1 MLATHM
7 TMSTQAAEYLRGKK
21 VLIVGLGQTGLSCA
35 RFLSAFDMDIAVT
48 DSRPEP
54 PCLSVLHQE
63 LPGTAVFVGGFDELA
78 FRRADIIL
86 VSPGIAL
93 REPLIV
99 EARARGAKVIGD
111 IELFAW
117 FVNVPVVAITGSNGK
132 STVTTLVG
140 EMFHKASIKAGV
152 GGNIGNPA
160 LELLKEDNQVCVLE
174 LSSFQLE
181 TTESL
186 DPAAAALLNISEDHL
201 DRYDTLADYTA
212 AKARIFYGSGVLVVN
227 ADDEKVMATA
237 RLFSA
242 GRKQISFSLGIPEGD
257 NYGICQ
263 QGAERWLCRGQQRLI
278 AVDDLKITGEH
289 NLANALAALALGEA
303 AGLTPDVM
311 TDSLR
316 DFAGLPHRCQWVGQH
331 NGVTWINDSKAT
343 NVGAAI
349 AAIEG
354 IPGEKLILIMGG
366 QGKGQDFN
374 VLRDVVARR
383 ARGVVLIGE
392 DAALM
397 AEVLGTR
404 VQVKRAGSMREAVN
418 KAAEMAQT
426 NDTVLLSPACASFDM
441 FRGFE
446 HRGEIFIES
455 IRSLT
460 Q

>member
-1 MLATHM
+1 M
-7 TMSTQAAEYLRGKK
+7 TMSTQAAEYLQGKK
-21 VLIVGLGQTGLSCA
+21 VLIVGMGQTGLSCA
-35 RFLSAFDMDIAVT
+35 RFLSAFDIDIAVT

-78 FRRADIIL
+78 FRRADIIV

-140 EMFHKASIKAGV
+140 EMFHKAGIKVGV

-160 LELLKEDNQVCVLE
+160 LDLLKEDNQACVLE

-181 TTESL
+181 TTGSL
-186 DPAAAALLNISEDHL
+186 DPVAAALLNISEDHL

-242 GRKQISFSLGIPEGD
+242 GRKQISFSLGMPAGEH
-257 NYGICQ
+257 YGICQ
-263 QGAERWLCRGQQRLI
+263 QGAKRWLCRGQQMLI

-303 AGLTPDVM
+303 AGLSPDVM
-311 TDSLR
+311 TDTLR

-331 NGVTWINDSKAT
+331 NGVIWINDSKAT

-349 AAIEG
+349 AAIQG

-366 QGKGQDFN
+366 QGKGQDFS
-374 VLRDVVARR
+374 VLHDVVAQR
-383 ARGVVLIGE
+383 ARCVVLIGE
-392 DAALM
+392 DAPLLE
-397 AEVLGTR
+397 EVLGTR
-404 VQVKRAGSMREAVN
+404 VPVKRAGSMREAVN

-446 HRGEIFIES
+446 HRGETFIES
-455 IRSLT
+455 VRSLT